1 MDISTLYRRA
11 PCRWV
16 NADGEDIHRQEKKYD
31 GRVLIGHPSYNGYM
45 VSNVGSYG

>member
-1 MDISTLYRRA
+1 MDISTVYRRA

-16 NADGEDIHRQEKKYD
+16 ECRWQRHSQAGKKYD
-31 GRVLIGHPSYNGYM
+31 GRGLIGHPSYNGYM

>member
-16 NADGEDIHRQEKKYD
+16 NADGEDIHRQAKNMMAVESLATH
-31 GRVLIGHPSYNGYM
+31 LIM
-45 VSNVGSYG
+45 DIWFQM